1 MKFVS
6 RQQLEAM
13 STSQLIAFADK
24 YGIDIP
30 GDLDRRFIIGELL
43 EAEEESESTE
53 KKPEVQI
60 SDDDEPVPDTLPKT
74 YNNTCIDAVIRNP
87 AWLFVLWDIK
97 ESDVSTL
104 SQDFSFESAFLHIS
118 FFDSA
123 ESEKSDDSFDVKIP
137 LEPNEQYIMIPGGKK
152 FARIDLAA
160 SFSGKSAEIL
170 ASTRM
175 IEIPE
180 ESKKIIEMQ
189 PGKKFDFPLVQLSGI
204 KKILHDNFLNHRQSF
219 SN

>member
-1 MKFVS
+1 MKFAS

-30 GDLDRRFIIGELL
+30 SDLDRRFIIGELL
-43 EAEEESESTE
+43 EAEEEFDSSE
-53 KKPEVQI
+53 KKTEVQI

-87 AWLFVLWDIK
+87 AWLFVFWDIK
-97 ESDVSTL
+97 ESDISAL
-104 SQDFSFESAFLHIS
+104 SQEFSFESAFLHIS

-180 ESKKIIEMQ
+180 ESKK
-189 PGKKFDFPLVQLSGI
+189 
-204 KKILHDNFLNHRQSF
+204 FLKCSQEKSLIFHR
-219 SN
+219 

>member
-1 MKFVS
+1 MKFAS

-30 GDLDRRFIIGELL
+30 SDLDRRFIIGELL
-43 EAEEESESTE
+43 EAEEEFDSSE
-53 KKPEVQI
+53 KKTEVQI

-87 AWLFVLWDIK
+87 AWLFVFWDIK
-97 ESDVSTL
+97 ESDISAL
-104 SQDFSFESAFLHIS
+104 SQEFSFESAFLHIS

-152 FARIDLAA
+152 DR
-160 SFSGKSAEIL
+160 KS
-170 ASTRM
+170 
-175 IEIPE
+175 
-180 ESKKIIEMQ
+180 
-189 PGKKFDFPLVQLSGI
+189 VV
-204 KKILHDNFLNHRQSF
+204 
-219 SN
+219 